1 MSLRKTYR
9 KAVRDAFDAAP
20 EFAGYAFKR
29 VWVRG
34 VSSSDLPAWTVLTP
48 DEDISSTAK
57 HLERRTSEVTVI
69 LKRAG
74 GEDLDDV
81 LDDDAELIE
90 RVMAEALGAL
100 DILDAQATRIRP
112 EMTGEG
118 GETIG
123 QVAVSFTCT
132 AITARA

>member
-20 EFAGYAFKR
+20 EFAGYTFKR

-34 VSSSDLPAWTVLTP
+34 VSSSELPAWTVMTP
-48 DEDISSTAK
+48 DEDVRSETMDQ
-57 HLERRTSEVTVI
+57 ERRTSEVTVV

-74 GEDLDDV
+74 GDDLDDV

-100 DILDAQATRIRP
+100 DILDAQPTRIRP

-132 AITARA
+132 ALTDRA